1 MNAGKTI
8 FTQLMDFLP
17 WSTFDRI
24 VARYDGNRAVR
35 TLSCA
40 AQYQVMAFAQLT
52 YRESLRD
59 IEACLSAQSTKLY
72 HMGFREPIRRSTLA
86 DANETRDWRIYAEFA
101 QRLIVQAK
109 RLYAGDSL
117 DVDLTN
123 TVYALDSTTIDLCLS
138 VFPWAHFRSTKAA
151 VKMHTLLDLRGNIP
165 SFIHISDG
173 KLHDVHAL
181 DMLLPEPG
189 AIYVMDRAYVDFTRL
204 HVLHQAGAFFVTR
217 AKSNLDAHRVYSAPT
232 DKSVGVICDHTFA
245 LDGYLTRQ
253 HYPAHLR
260 RIRFKD
266 PDTGKTLV
274 FLTNQ
279 MTLPALTIC
288 ALYKSRW
295 QVEILPSWRVSRLTE
310 GLRDGCTMPALAQQA
325 EFGFVYANKPQIV
338 GKHRNLA
345 SGHGTT
351 LDPAIDSTVRD
362 TDPHNKFVDSQLS
375 WLALFKPG
383 YPGSTWCGR
392 YAGTMQEV
400 THHPGRKSGT
410 AFGWRPAFRIQ
421 GIRDRRRLATVGMQ
435 VADTLQQGWMVA
447 HLRQACHRSP
457 QVVLRLHAAGPIAF
471 HENRL
476 ALALHRDDNA
486 IQHQACDGLSIRGRG
501 IRGRPDRGD
510 V

>member
-59 IEACLSAQSTKLY
+59 IEACLSAQSAKLY

-101 QRLIVQAK
+101 QRLIVQAR

-138 VFPWAHFRSTKAA
+138 MFPWAHFRSTKAA

-232 DKSVGVICDHTFA
+232 DKSVGVICDHTIA

-295 QVEILPSWRVSRLTE
+295 QVELFFKWIKQHLRIKQFYGTSENAVKTQIWIAVSVYVLVAIVRKRLKLEASLYTFLQVISVTAFE
-310 GLRDGCTMPALAQQA
+310 KVQLQSAL
-325 EFGFVYANKPQIV
+325 
-338 GKHRNLA
+338 
-345 SGHGTT
+345 
-351 LDPAIDSTVRD
+351 
-362 TDPHNKFVDSQLS
+362 
-375 WLALFKPG
+375 
-383 YPGSTWCGR
+383 
-392 YAGTMQEV
+392 
-400 THHPGRKSGT
+400 SGT
-410 AFGWRPAFRIQ
+410 PYRFEETTEYNKLNLF
-421 GIRDRRRLATVGMQ
+421 TY
-435 VADTLQQGWMVA
+435 
-447 HLRQACHRSP
+447 
-457 QVVLRLHAAGPIAF
+457 
-471 HENRL
+471 
-476 ALALHRDDNA
+476 
-486 IQHQACDGLSIRGRG
+486 
-501 IRGRPDRGD
+501 
-510 V
+510 